1 MEMMPEK
8 AVGTEMEH
16 SAHTGHDEV
25 LLLTYLQVAKRLNI
39 SRTTVYQLVAE
50 GKLTPIHI
58 GRSVRIATAEFE
70 RFVADLGLEALS
82 KTRASVT
89 A

>member
-1 MEMMPEK
+1 MFETGAYIWVMEAIRDK
-8 AVGTEMEH
+8 SARTEM
-16 SAHTGHDEV
+16 AHTPYAGRDEV

-58 GRSVRIATAEFE
+58 GRSVRIATAEFD
-70 RFVADLGLEALS
+70 RFVADLRIG
-82 KTRASVT
+82 
-89 A
+89 